1 MDFDAAVK
9 KMQDLGACI
18 CDPADIPSSG
28 EWKEKRMADDMTVF
42 ASDFKGDIKEY
53 LDTMK
58 STDVATP

>member
-1 MDFDAAVK
+1 
-9 KMQDLGACI
+9 MQDLGACI